1 VLGADPFASSSASA
15 EAPPPPP
22 PTAGQNP
29 FAAAAA
35 ESALIT
41 WPSLGSVV
49 GSTGVVLATVAVSTL
64 VILGV
69 NFGLSTLSEALFD

>member
-1 VLGADPFASSSASA
+1 MLEADPFASSAA
-15 EAPPPPP
+15 ATEAPPPPP

-35 ESALIT
+35 ESVLIT
-41 WPSLGSVV
+41 WPSPGSVV
-49 GSTGVVLATVAVSTL
+49 GSTGVVLVTVAISTI